1 MKNNMAALD
10 NGRVCSPRRR
20 KLGNNIPFLVLAV
33 PGIVLLVC
41 FRLLPIFGLI
51 LPFKNYTFD
60 KGFLGSDW
68 AGFKNFEYL
77 FKSSDVLI
85 ATRNTILYNV
95 IFIITGIVA
104 GVIIALL
111 LYEITSKFV
120 KAYQTVLFLPY
131 FISWV
136 VAAYVVKAL
145 LDVDNGLVN
154 HIIERFGGESVNWYG
169 EKSVWPGIIIISN
182 LWKTVGNN
190 VVMYYAALVGI
201 NPEYYEAAKID
212 GAGKLKQMW
221 YVSIP
226 MIKNVIIVLFI
237 INIGKVMFADFGLF
251 YNVPMNSSILY
262 PTTDV
267 LDTYVYRALI
277 NLGDIGMSSAAA
289 FYQSVIGFLLV
300 VATNFIVKK
309 VDPDSGIF

>member
-10 NGRVCSPRRR
+10 NGRVCFPKRR

-77 FKSSDVLI
+77 FKSSDVLV

-120 KAYQTVLFLPY
+120 KVYQTVLFLPY

-262 PTTDV
+262 QTTDV

>member
-10 NGRVCSPRRR
+10 NGRVCSTRRR

>member
-1 MKNNMAALD
+1 MKTSVGTA
-10 NGRVCSPRRR
+10 GERTVIRR
-20 KLGNNIPFLVLAV
+20 KGAFANNVPFLVLSL
-33 PGIVLLVC
+33 PGIILLIC
-41 FRLLPIFGLI
+41 FRLLPVFGLV

-60 KGFLGSDW
+60 KGFLLSEWVGL
-68 AGFKNFEYL
+68 KNFEFL

-95 IFIITGIVA
+95 SFIVLGIITG
-104 GVIIALL
+104 VIAALCP
-111 LYEITSKFV
+111 YELSSRFV
-120 KAYQTVLFLPY
+120 KGYQTVLFLPY

-136 VAAYVVKAL
+136 VAAYIVKAI
-145 LDVDNGLVN
+145 LDVDNGVLN
-154 HIIERFGGESVNWYG
+154 RIIVRFGGNAVNWYG
-169 EKSVWPGIIIISN
+169 EKGVWPGIIIISSV
-182 LWKTVGNN
+182 WKTIGNN
-190 VVMYYAALVGI
+190 AIMYYAALIGI
-201 NPEYYEAAKID
+201 SPEYFEAARID

-221 YVSIP
+221 YISIP
-226 MIKNVIIVLFI
+226 MIKNVIIALFI

-251 YNVPMNSSILY
+251 YNVPLNSSILY
-262 PTTDV
+262 ETTDV

-300 VATNFIVKK
+300 IATNFIVKK

>member
-1 MKNNMAALD
+1 MENNKAISGKM
-10 NGRVCSPRRR
+10 RVRSVKSRTF
-20 KLGNNIPFLVLAV
+20 GNNLPFLMLSV
-33 PGIVLLVC
+33 PGIILLVC

-51 LPFKNYTFD
+51 LPFKNYTYD
-60 KGFLGSDW
+60 KGFLMSDW
-68 AGFKNFEYL
+68 AGFGNFEYL
-77 FKSSDVLI
+77 FKSGNVMI
-85 ATRNTILYNV
+85 ATRNTILYNLV
-95 IFIITGIVA
+95 FIVTGIIA

-111 LYEITSKFV
+111 LCELTSRAV
-120 KAYQTVLFLPY
+120 KVYQTVLFLPY

-154 HIIERFGGESVNWYG
+154 HIITAFGGEGVNWYG
-169 EKSVWPGIIIISN
+169 EKGVWPGIIIISN
-182 LWKTVGNN
+182 LWKNVGNN

-221 YVSIP
+221 YVSVP

-251 YNVPMNSSILY
+251 YNVPMNSSLLY
-262 PTTDV
+262 ETTDV

-289 FYQSVIGFLLV
+289 FYQSVVGFLLV
-300 VATNFIVKK
+300 IATNFIVKK
-309 VDPDSGIF
+309 VDNESGIF